1 MCEED
6 SVLKRIL
13 TPIFSGS
20 ASGTV
25 KAAPAIG
32 VSALSIA
39 GVPLES
45 WVTILTLVYILIM
58 IVGALPKIVETCR
71 FFYQL
76 WKPRKIE
83 ELVCQVSDDAV
94 AKKIEKVKGGRDA

>member
-71 FFYQL
+71 FFYRL
-76 WKPRKIE
+76 WKPRKLE
-83 ELVCQVSDDAV
+83 EFICQVSDDAV
-94 AKKIEKVKGGRDA
+94 AKKIEKIKGDRDA

>member
-1 MCEED
+1 M
-6 SVLKRIL
+6 LKRIL

-20 ASGTV
+20 ASGTA

-58 IVGALPKIVETCR
+58 IFGALPKIVETLR
-71 FFYQL
+71 FF
-76 WKPRKIE
+76 WRMKHPRTTE
-83 ELVCQVSDDAV
+83 VFVHQVADDSV
-94 AKKIEKVKGGRDA
+94 VKKIEKEKGTLGL

>member
-1 MCEED
+1 MEED

-58 IVGALPKIVETCR
+58 IFGALPKIVETLR
-71 FFYQL
+71 FFWRMAHPKQ
-76 WKPRKIE
+76 PETIVRQVADSSVADKI
-83 ELVCQVSDDAV
+83 
-94 AKKIEKVKGGRDA
+94 KKVKGGNDA

>member
-1 MCEED
+1 MEED

-20 ASGTV
+20 ASGTA

-45 WVTILTLVYILIM
+45 WVTILTCVYVLIM
-58 IVGALPKIVETCR
+58 IIGALPKIVETLR
-71 FFYQL
+71 FF
-76 WKPRKIE
+76 WRMARPRKLE
-83 ELVCQVSDDAV
+83 SYFYQVSDDAV
-94 AKKIEKVKGGRDA
+94 TKRIEKVRGEAE

>member
-1 MCEED
+1 M
-6 SVLKRIL
+6 LKRIL

-20 ASGTV
+20 ASGTA

-45 WVTILTLVYILIM
+45 WVTILTCVYVLIM
-58 IVGALPKIVETCR
+58 IIGALPKIVETIR
-71 FFYQL
+71 YF
-76 WKPRKIE
+76 WRMARPRRPEDI
-83 ELVCQVSDDAV
+83 VRQVSDTSV
-94 AKKIEKVKGGRDA
+94 AEKIRKAKGGDDA

>member
-1 MCEED
+1 MEED

-20 ASGTV
+20 ASGAA
-25 KAAPAIG
+25 KAARAIV

-71 FFYQL
+71 FFYRL

-94 AKKIEKVKGGRDA
+94 TKKIEKVRGKAE

>member
-6 SVLKRIL
+6 SVLKRLL

-71 FFYQL
+71 FFYRL

-94 AKKIEKVKGGRDA
+94 TKKIEKERGKAE

>member
-1 MCEED
+1 MCEGD

-13 TPIFSGS
+13 TPIFFRS
-20 ASGTV
+20 ASGTA

-45 WVTILTLVYILIM
+45 WVTILTFVYILIM
-58 IVGALPKIVETCR
+58 IIGALPKIVETIR
-71 FFYQL
+71 YFWSMAHPKQPESFVSQVADRSVAD
-76 WKPRKIE
+76 KIRKAKGE
-83 ELVCQVSDDAV
+83 GDA
-94 AKKIEKVKGGRDA
+94 

>member
-45 WVTILTLVYILIM
+45 WVTILTLVYILI
-58 IVGALPKIVETCR
+58 VETCR
-71 FFYQL
+71 FFYRL

>member
-1 MCEED
+1 M
-6 SVLKRIL
+6 LKRIL

-20 ASGTV
+20 ASGAA

-71 FFYQL
+71 FFYRL

-94 AKKIEKVKGGRDA
+94 TKKIEKVRGKAE

>member
-1 MCEED
+1 MCVEE
-6 SVLKRIL
+6 SLIKRIL

-20 ASGTV
+20 ASGTA

-45 WVTILTLVYILIM
+45 WVTILTLVYVFIM
-58 IVGALPKIVETCR
+58 IFGALPKAVETIR
-71 FFYQL
+71 FF
-76 WKPRKIE
+76 WRMARPRKPE
-83 ELVCQVSDDAV
+83 NFVRQVSDSSV
-94 AKKIEKVKGGRDA
+94 ADKIRKTKGGRDA

>member
-45 WVTILTLVYILIM
+45 WVTILTLVYILI
-58 IVGALPKIVETCR
+58 VGALPKIVETCR
-71 FFYQL
+71 FFYRL